1 MGQLWTMVSSD
12 LRQHLRTR
20 AFFVWALGVPL
31 ALMLVFNALLSGAQ
45 DLQLDRVT
53 VAVSAP
59 AGDPAARDLVGA
71 LRGVDGLEVEVR
83 EVGPG
88 QVRAAIDDGS
98 ADLGMVVPD
107 GFARAVTGGE
117 PVTVEVV
124 EGEGSGIETDILIG
138 VTRSTLDAY
147 AAGSV
152 VQRAALGAG
161 MGDAQAHTV
170 ADAMRASRARI
181 AFVPGTTPS
190 EQLSGAGSLV
200 AGQAGLF
207 LLFTVGFGV
216 LGLVYERDQGTLT
229 RLRSMPMRPGM
240 VVVAKA
246 LVSFILGTLA
256 TSVLLLVGSL
266 LFGVDFG
273 SPVAVGVL
281 VVVTVAAATSIMFV
295 IVRIAR
301 TAEQA
306 NIAHSITAMALGIA
320 GGAFTPILATGWLG
334 TVLDLNPVAAFG
346 RGLGITAGGGGVTDL
361 GSPLLAV
368 AGFGIVMIAASR
380 ALPDRGA
387 SL

>member
-1 MGQLWTMVSSD
+1 MGQLWTMVTYD

-71 LRGVDGLEVEVR
+71 LRGVDGFEVEVR
-83 EVGPG
+83 EVGPE
-88 QVRAAIDDGS
+88 QVHAAIDDGS

-107 GFARAVTGGE
+107 GFARAVTSGE

-138 VTRSTLDAY
+138 VTRSVLDAY

-152 VQRAALGAG
+152 VQRAAFGAG
-161 MGDAQAHTV
+161 LGDEQAGTV
-170 ADAMRASRARI
+170 TDAMRASPARV

-295 IVRIAR
+295 IAR
-301 TAEQA
+301 THPRSRPW
-306 NIAHSITAMALGIA
+306 HSASPVGRSPRSSRPA
-320 GGAFTPILATGWLG
+320 GSGPCSTSTRSPRS
-334 TVLDLNPVAAFG
+334 VAAS
-346 RGLGITAGGGGVTDL
+346 
-361 GSPLLAV
+361 GSPR
-368 AGFGIVMIAASR
+368 AAAESPTSAAR
-380 ALPDRGA
+380 CSTSPA
-387 SL
+387 SGSS